1 METSSANMLLT
12 RRVLKLTGSTPDGV
26 RYDVYLRETLDRLAY
41 EVNAT
46 YKEVYSELIF
56 TRAWC
61 FQEHLLAPRMLHFTA
76 KEIISSC
83 NITILYDC
91 SRWSRF
97 ARQLPPLLHRSD
109 LPPAQ
114 AHNANM
120 WGAATMLPARSLS
133 VQWWQTVEAYTKRH
147 NGRL

>member
-1 METSSANMLLT
+1 MLLT

-41 EVNAT
+41 GVNAT

-61 FQEHLLAPRMLHFTA
+61 FQEHLLAPGMLHFTA
-76 KEIISSC
+76 KEIIFSC
-83 NITILYDC
+83 NITILCDC
-91 SRWSRF
+91 SWWSRF
-97 ARQLPPLLHRSD
+97 ARQLPSLQDRSD

-114 AHNANM
+114 ARNANM
-120 WGAATMLPARSLS
+120 WRAATMLPVRSLS
-133 VQWWQTVEAYTKRH
+133 VQWWQTVEA
-147 NGRL
+147 